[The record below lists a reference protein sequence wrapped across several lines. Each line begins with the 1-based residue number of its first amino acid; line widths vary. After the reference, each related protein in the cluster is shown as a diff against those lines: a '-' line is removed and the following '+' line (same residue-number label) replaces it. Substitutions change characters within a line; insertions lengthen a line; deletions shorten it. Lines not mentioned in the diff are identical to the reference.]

1 MIRVK
6 HLAQG
11 STCGM
16 CSETSSHCD
25 GNYVDAEA
33 FHGGHTAKRSNIFE
47 HFFRL
52 CNVLSPSCS
61 LFNVILPSL

>member
-1 MIRVK
+1 MACAQK
-6 HLAQG
+6 LLAIVMVIIVG
-11 STCGM
+11 
-16 CSETSSHCD
+16 
-25 GNYVDAEA
+25 AEA
-33 FHGGHTAKRSNIFE
+33 FHGGHTAKRTNIFE